1 MRKYKWKQILTMILR
16 FPNVKNANCNNFDLV
31 HAISKN
37 VSIVCVLITSS
48 IAILVVFLK
57 NYLEKYSKNYN
68 QSIVW

>member
-37 VSIVCVLITSS
+37 VSIACVLITSS
-48 IAILVVFLK
+48 IAILVVF
-57 NYLEKYSKNYN
+57 
-68 QSIVW
+68 